1 MAIVGARVRAPLTKS
16 ILELVDTRPPIVRE
30 RVRARAAD
38 AVRHVE
44 QASRVDWIP
53 LGTQLRILSVLRAEV
68 GLRGYD
74 EFCAAHFA
82 TMVQQPLVKSAFET
96 TVRLFG
102 VGPGPVY
109 RIFPKSWVLM
119 SQGCGVV
126 RVPRETDPAGTRIRI
141 VDLPVEEEHIE
152 LFVQGFRATFRGII
166 DIFRCRGEVMLESF
180 DPRARTSS
188 YVASWR

>member
-1 MAIVGARVRAPLTKS
+1 MAAEGARVRAPLTKS
-16 ILELVDTRPPIVRE
+16 ILDLLDARPSVVRD

-44 QASRVDWIP
+44 QASRVDWIT
-53 LGTQLRILSVLRAEV
+53 LRTQLQILSALRAEV
-68 GLRGYD
+68 GQRGYE

-82 TMVQQPLVKSAFET
+82 TMVQQPLVRSAFET

-109 RIFPKSWVLM
+109 RIFPKSWAMM
-119 SQGCGVV
+119 SRGCGVV
-126 RVPRETDPAGTRIRI
+126 HVPREIDPAGTRIRV
-141 VDLPVEEEHIE
+141 VDLPVQEEEIE

-166 DIFRCRGEVMLESF
+166 DIFQRRGDVTLESY
-180 DPRARTSS
+180 DARARTST
-188 YVASWR
+188 YVATWK